1 MATAHAAQGPLAM
14 PEPAENLSR
23 LVQSI
28 RVQARDGVSNA
39 TLRLNPEHLGE
50 LTVTIRVEA
59 GTVSAVVRAE
69 SGDVR
74 QWLRGQEGSIRA
86 ALAEQGLHLDELV
99 VEQDGERPQDGGQE
113 QEQQPRRHRVRMP
126 SGVASSFEVTA

>member
-1 MATAHAAQGPLAM
+1 M
-14 PEPAENLSR
+14 PAPAENLSR

-50 LTVTIRVEA
+50 VTVTIRVEA

-69 SGDVR
+69 AGDVR
-74 QWLRGQEGSIRA
+74 QWLRGQEQSIRS
-86 ALAEQGLHLDELV
+86 ALAEQGLLLDELV
-99 VEQDGERPQDGGQE
+99 VEQDGERRQDGWQDP
-113 QEQQPRRHRVRMP
+113 EQQPRRPRPRVH
-126 SGVASSFEVTA
+126 GGASSFEVTA